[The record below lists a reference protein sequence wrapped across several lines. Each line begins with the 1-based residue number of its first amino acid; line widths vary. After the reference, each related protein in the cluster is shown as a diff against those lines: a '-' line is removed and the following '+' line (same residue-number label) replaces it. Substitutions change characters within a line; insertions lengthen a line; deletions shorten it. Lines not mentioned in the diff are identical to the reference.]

1 MSMRVVIDYRP
12 ALRNPTGVGLYVRWL
27 IEHMVE
33 AYPEVQW
40 YVFSS
45 SWSDRLRLPWSD
57 MPSVRAVDR
66 RWPVRVLNYV
76 WPRWGRPRIETLIGA
91 SVDIAHAPY
100 PLPLPTRTA
109 RTVITVHDLW
119 FLRPDAGTEAEI
131 ARDYPRF
138 FYTACRRADCI
149 LTVSETVARQ
159 LGTLFPEVR
168 DRIRV
173 TPLGVPPEFLR
184 PLSPDSAVQVRRAYG
199 LSEGYVLFV
208 GALNRR
214 KNPVLAAEVVRIL
227 QSRGRAGPWVVVGQ
241 GPLEVDLRERQRR
254 YGLFVHFLGYVPRTR
269 LPAIYDGA
277 ALLLMTSHDE
287 GFGIPLLEAM
297 ASGVPSW
304 PSAGGPSR
312 RSSETPP
319 CSSKRPTPRPSP
331 RPASGSS
338 PTQRSG
344 RTGSSEA
351 ASGPSTFAGP
361 RRSAG
366 PMRLIGKSWAIGNDA
381 GCQVPGSRY
390 QVIGIRTISILHT
403 RCAGFPVARLGLRCS
418 VFGPRR

>member
-138 FYTACRRADCI
+138 FPTACRRADCI

-297 ASGVPSW
+297 ASGVPVV
-304 PSAGGPSR
+304 ALR
-312 RSSETPP
+312 RGAVPEVVGDAAVLVEEADAEALAEACERVLTDPAFRADRIERGRKRAQHFRWSETV
-319 CSSKRPTPRPSP
+319 R
-331 RPASGSS
+331 
-338 PTQRSG
+338 
-344 RTGSSEA
+344 RTYA
-351 ASGPSTFAGP
+351 AY
-361 RRSAG
+361 REV
-366 PMRLIGKSWAIGNDA
+366 LDDWE
-381 GCQVPGSRY
+381 
-390 QVIGIRTISILHT
+390 
-403 RCAGFPVARLGLRCS
+403 
-418 VFGPRR
+418 

>member
-100 PLPLPTRTA
+100 PLLLPTRTA

-138 FYTACRRADCI
+138 FPTACRRADCI

-297 ASGVPSW
+297 ASGVPVV
-304 PSAGGPSR
+304 ALR
-312 RSSETPP
+312 RGAVPEVVGDAAVLVEEADAEALAEACERVLTDPAFRADRIERGRKRAQHFRWSETV
-319 CSSKRPTPRPSP
+319 R
-331 RPASGSS
+331 
-338 PTQRSG
+338 
-344 RTGSSEA
+344 RTYA
-351 ASGPSTFAGP
+351 AY
-361 RRSAG
+361 RE
-366 PMRLIGKSWAIGNDA
+366 
-381 GCQVPGSRY
+381 V
-390 QVIGIRTISILHT
+390 
-403 RCAGFPVARLGLRCS
+403 LGDWE
-418 VFGPRR
+418 

>member
-1 MSMRVVIDYRP
+1 
-12 ALRNPTGVGLYVRWL
+12 
-27 IEHMVE
+27 MVE

-76 WPRWGRPRIETLIGA
+76 WPRWGRPRIETLIGT

-254 YGLFVHFLGYVPRTR
+254 YGLSVHFLGYVTRTR

-297 ASGVPSW
+297 ASGVPVV
-304 PSAGGPSR
+304 ALR
-312 RSSETPP
+312 RGAVPEVVGDAAVLVEEADAEALAEACERVLTDPAFRADRIERGRKRAQHFRWSETVRRTYAAYQEVLDG
-319 CSSKRPTPRPSP
+319 SKG
-331 RPASGSS
+331 SG
-338 PTQRSG
+338 
-344 RTGSSEA
+344 
-351 ASGPSTFAGP
+351 
-361 RRSAG
+361 
-366 PMRLIGKSWAIGNDA
+366 AIG
-381 GCQVPGSRY
+381 
-390 QVIGIRTISILHT
+390 
-403 RCAGFPVARLGLRCS
+403 RCG
-418 VFGPRR
+418 

>member
-100 PLPLPTRTA
+100 PLLLPTRTA

-138 FYTACRRADCI
+138 FPTACRRADCI

-297 ASGVPSW
+297 ASGVPVVALRRGAV
-304 PSAGGPSR
+304 PEVVGDAAVLVEEADAEALAGACERVLTDPAFRADRIERGR
-312 RSSETPP
+312 KRAQHFRWSETV
-319 CSSKRPTPRPSP
+319 R
-331 RPASGSS
+331 
-338 PTQRSG
+338 
-344 RTGSSEA
+344 RTYA
-351 ASGPSTFAGP
+351 AY
-361 RRSAG
+361 RE
-366 PMRLIGKSWAIGNDA
+366 
-381 GCQVPGSRY
+381 V
-390 QVIGIRTISILHT
+390 
-403 RCAGFPVARLGLRCS
+403 LGDWE
-418 VFGPRR
+418 

>member
-1 MSMRVVIDYRP
+1 MRVVIDYRP

-100 PLPLPTRTA
+100 PLLLPTRTA

-138 FYTACRRADCI
+138 FPTACRRADCI

-297 ASGVPSW
+297 ASGVPVV
-304 PSAGGPSR
+304 ALR
-312 RSSETPP
+312 RGAVPEVVGDAAVLVEEADAEALAEACERVLTDPAFRADRIERGRKRAQHFRWSETV
-319 CSSKRPTPRPSP
+319 R
-331 RPASGSS
+331 
-338 PTQRSG
+338 
-344 RTGSSEA
+344 RTYA
-351 ASGPSTFAGP
+351 AY
-361 RRSAG
+361 RE
-366 PMRLIGKSWAIGNDA
+366 
-381 GCQVPGSRY
+381 V
-390 QVIGIRTISILHT
+390 
-403 RCAGFPVARLGLRCS
+403 LGDWE
-418 VFGPRR
+418 

>member
-76 WPRWGRPRIETLIGA
+76 WPRWGRPRIETLIGT

-297 ASGVPSW
+297 ASGVPVV
-304 PSAGGPSR
+304 ALR
-312 RSSETPP
+312 RGAVPEVVGDAAVLVEEADAEALAEACERVLTDPAFRADRIERGRKRAQHFCWSETV
-319 CSSKRPTPRPSP
+319 R
-331 RPASGSS
+331 
-338 PTQRSG
+338 
-344 RTGSSEA
+344 RTYA
-351 ASGPSTFAGP
+351 AY
-361 RRSAG
+361 RE
-366 PMRLIGKSWAIGNDA
+366 
-381 GCQVPGSRY
+381 V
-390 QVIGIRTISILHT
+390 
-403 RCAGFPVARLGLRCS
+403 LGDWE
-418 VFGPRR
+418 

>member
-100 PLPLPTRTA
+100 PLLLPTRTA
-109 RTVITVHDLW
+109 RTVITVHDLL

-138 FYTACRRADCI
+138 FPTACRRADCI

-297 ASGVPSW
+297 ASGVPVV
-304 PSAGGPSR
+304 ALR
-312 RSSETPP
+312 RGAVPEVVGDAAVLVEEADAEALAEACERVLTDPAFRADRIERGRKRAQHFRWSETV
-319 CSSKRPTPRPSP
+319 R
-331 RPASGSS
+331 
-338 PTQRSG
+338 
-344 RTGSSEA
+344 RTYA
-351 ASGPSTFAGP
+351 AY
-361 RRSAG
+361 RE
-366 PMRLIGKSWAIGNDA
+366 
-381 GCQVPGSRY
+381 V
-390 QVIGIRTISILHT
+390 
-403 RCAGFPVARLGLRCS
+403 LGDWE
-418 VFGPRR
+418 

>member
-297 ASGVPSW
+297 ASGVPVVALRRGAV
-304 PSAGGPSR
+304 PEVVGDAAVLVEEADAEALAGACERVLTDPAFRADRIERGR
-312 RSSETPP
+312 KRAQHFRWSETV
-319 CSSKRPTPRPSP
+319 R
-331 RPASGSS
+331 
-338 PTQRSG
+338 
-344 RTGSSEA
+344 RTYA
-351 ASGPSTFAGP
+351 AY
-361 RRSAG
+361 RE
-366 PMRLIGKSWAIGNDA
+366 
-381 GCQVPGSRY
+381 V
-390 QVIGIRTISILHT
+390 
-403 RCAGFPVARLGLRCS
+403 LGDWE
-418 VFGPRR
+418 

>member
-297 ASGVPSW
+297 ASGVPVV
-304 PSAGGPSR
+304 ALR
-312 RSSETPP
+312 RGAVPEVVGDAAVLVEEADAEALAEACERVLTDPAFRADRIERGRKRAQHFRWSETV
-319 CSSKRPTPRPSP
+319 R
-331 RPASGSS
+331 
-338 PTQRSG
+338 
-344 RTGSSEA
+344 RTYA
-351 ASGPSTFAGP
+351 AY
-361 RRSAG
+361 REV
-366 PMRLIGKSWAIGNDA
+366 LDDWE
-381 GCQVPGSRY
+381 
-390 QVIGIRTISILHT
+390 
-403 RCAGFPVARLGLRCS
+403 
-418 VFGPRR
+418 

>member
-1 MSMRVVIDYRP
+1 MRVVIDYRP

-297 ASGVPSW
+297 ASGVPVVALRRGAV
-304 PSAGGPSR
+304 PEVVGDAAVLVEEADAEALAGACERVLTDPAFRADRIERGR
-312 RSSETPP
+312 KRAQHFRWSETV
-319 CSSKRPTPRPSP
+319 R
-331 RPASGSS
+331 
-338 PTQRSG
+338 
-344 RTGSSEA
+344 RTYA
-351 ASGPSTFAGP
+351 AY
-361 RRSAG
+361 RE
-366 PMRLIGKSWAIGNDA
+366 
-381 GCQVPGSRY
+381 V
-390 QVIGIRTISILHT
+390 
-403 RCAGFPVARLGLRCS
+403 LGDWE
-418 VFGPRR
+418 

>member
-76 WPRWGRPRIETLIGA
+76 WPRWGRPRIETLIGT

-297 ASGVPSW
+297 ASGVPVV
-304 PSAGGPSR
+304 ALR
-312 RSSETPP
+312 RGAVPEVVGDAAVLVEEADAEALAEACERVLTDPAFRADRIERGRKRAQHFRWSETV
-319 CSSKRPTPRPSP
+319 R
-331 RPASGSS
+331 
-338 PTQRSG
+338 
-344 RTGSSEA
+344 RTYA
-351 ASGPSTFAGP
+351 AY
-361 RRSAG
+361 RE
-366 PMRLIGKSWAIGNDA
+366 
-381 GCQVPGSRY
+381 V
-390 QVIGIRTISILHT
+390 
-403 RCAGFPVARLGLRCS
+403 LGDWE
-418 VFGPRR
+418 

>member
-297 ASGVPSW
+297 ASGVPVV
-304 PSAGGPSR
+304 ALR
-312 RSSETPP
+312 RGAVPEVVGDAAVLVEEADAEALAEACERVLTDPAFRADRIERGRKRAQHFRWSETV
-319 CSSKRPTPRPSP
+319 R
-331 RPASGSS
+331 
-338 PTQRSG
+338 
-344 RTGSSEA
+344 RTYA
-351 ASGPSTFAGP
+351 AY
-361 RRSAG
+361 RE
-366 PMRLIGKSWAIGNDA
+366 
-381 GCQVPGSRY
+381 V
-390 QVIGIRTISILHT
+390 
-403 RCAGFPVARLGLRCS
+403 LGDWE
-418 VFGPRR
+418 

>member
-76 WPRWGRPRIETLIGA
+76 WPRWGRPRIETLIGT

-254 YGLFVHFLGYVPRTR
+254 YGLSVHFLGYVPRTR

-297 ASGVPSW
+297 ASGVPVV
-304 PSAGGPSR
+304 ALR
-312 RSSETPP
+312 RGAVPEVVGDAAVLVEEADAEALAEACERVLTDPAFRADRIERGRKRAQHFRWSETV
-319 CSSKRPTPRPSP
+319 R
-331 RPASGSS
+331 
-338 PTQRSG
+338 
-344 RTGSSEA
+344 RTYA
-351 ASGPSTFAGP
+351 AY
-361 RRSAG
+361 RE
-366 PMRLIGKSWAIGNDA
+366 
-381 GCQVPGSRY
+381 V
-390 QVIGIRTISILHT
+390 
-403 RCAGFPVARLGLRCS
+403 LGDWE
-418 VFGPRR
+418 

>member
-100 PLPLPTRTA
+100 PLLLPTRTA

-297 ASGVPSW
+297 ASGVPVV
-304 PSAGGPSR
+304 ALR
-312 RSSETPP
+312 RGAVPEVVGDAAVLVEEADAEALAEACERVLTDPAFRADRIERGRKRAQHFRWSETV
-319 CSSKRPTPRPSP
+319 R
-331 RPASGSS
+331 
-338 PTQRSG
+338 
-344 RTGSSEA
+344 RTYA
-351 ASGPSTFAGP
+351 AY
-361 RRSAG
+361 RE
-366 PMRLIGKSWAIGNDA
+366 
-381 GCQVPGSRY
+381 V
-390 QVIGIRTISILHT
+390 
-403 RCAGFPVARLGLRCS
+403 LGDWE
-418 VFGPRR
+418 

>member
-100 PLPLPTRTA
+100 PLLLPTRTA

-297 ASGVPSW
+297 ASGVPVVALRRGAV
-304 PSAGGPSR
+304 PEVVGDAAVLVEEADAEALAGACERVLTDPAFRADRIERGR
-312 RSSETPP
+312 KRAQHFRWSETV
-319 CSSKRPTPRPSP
+319 R
-331 RPASGSS
+331 
-338 PTQRSG
+338 
-344 RTGSSEA
+344 RTYA
-351 ASGPSTFAGP
+351 AY
-361 RRSAG
+361 RE
-366 PMRLIGKSWAIGNDA
+366 
-381 GCQVPGSRY
+381 V
-390 QVIGIRTISILHT
+390 
-403 RCAGFPVARLGLRCS
+403 LGDWE
-418 VFGPRR
+418 

>member
-138 FYTACRRADCI
+138 FPTACRRADCI

-297 ASGVPSW
+297 ASGVPVVALRRGAV
-304 PSAGGPSR
+304 PEVVGDAAVLVEEADAEALAGACERVLTDPAFRADRIERGR
-312 RSSETPP
+312 KRAQHFRWSETV
-319 CSSKRPTPRPSP
+319 R
-331 RPASGSS
+331 
-338 PTQRSG
+338 
-344 RTGSSEA
+344 RTYA
-351 ASGPSTFAGP
+351 AY
-361 RRSAG
+361 RE
-366 PMRLIGKSWAIGNDA
+366 
-381 GCQVPGSRY
+381 V
-390 QVIGIRTISILHT
+390 
-403 RCAGFPVARLGLRCS
+403 LGDWE
-418 VFGPRR
+418 